1 MVESTKCKFTID
13 FNSIDK
19 DYALKNYQFLDIN
32 GTVKNEEI
40 KTFYISDKYFDNGC
54 SIRVCFRL
62 FSSDSTQERK
72 FYFDLFY
79 GENYATC
86 FFNYDG
92 KLLEINFKNQ
102 NETILEL
109 VNKKK
114 IIKYDTNNT
123 SNRKRFLL
131 INYSGAIL
139 KFNDKI
145 FNLMDFFPPNPNFYL
160 QNSIKLTVYN
170 IEKNYIL
177 SNFINFKENP
187 NEYLDSYN
195 KYYPLINGL
204 QEDIESLINS
214 KKKSNIKRK
223 LLKKIKIFIPK
234 VNLNLTKK
242 KIQEILSKEEFLI
255 FEIYKS
261 LKKILLNFLSEW
273 DNDYNLLKEL
283 YDYYLI
289 IVNKI
294 KNDLTIKL
302 YQKIFL
308 LNQFSLTSEKFK
320 FIKDFKNSKFNYFL
334 FSCAEPNSVLNL
346 TYNFFIKFVSNL
358 SEEHEVF
365 DRLIELDGEIGYFK
379 GESYFCYNMEN
390 LYEVK
395 TYLKQ
400 KIPEIITTFYNENKD
415 NSAFIDPFTGY
426 ITINF
431 NSLEI
436 FKDINIIKSLDE
448 KNLTK
453 GKKYASKLI
462 TFLLHEVPGH
472 IKFAF
477 GNACNNNSPSK
488 FINDFNEI
496 CQLVSEDYKSDDNQK
511 IKILTNNNKFDSGS
525 FFELLYGKIG
535 KYYVSQILDS
545 LNDYG
550 KLVDRVDLLL
560 ENLDLFNEYIKMH
573 FLAYI
578 LKIDLDNYLSLSIE
592 DEVNALKDFIKKKN
606 IDYED
611 LLNYSIDEEDEENE
625 EDNNEELNDNNDLS
639 KEEQNLK
646 DKNNYN
652 KSNEKKEL
660 KDKILSSFVL
670 RKLLKKYPHLKTKY
684 FYYKKTEEK
693 KYDFKDTM
701 LRYLF
706 FNTVNIRDNYKKIQD
721 DPYLTEDIKNE
732 YYRILD
738 SILSCG

>member
-1 MVESTKCKFTID
+1 
-13 FNSIDK
+13 
-19 DYALKNYQFLDIN
+19 
-32 GTVKNEEI
+32 
-40 KTFYISDKYFDNGC
+40 
-54 SIRVCFRL
+54 
-62 FSSDSTQERK
+62 
-72 FYFDLFY
+72 
-79 GENYATC
+79 
-86 FFNYDG
+86 
-92 KLLEINFKNQ
+92 
-102 NETILEL
+102 
-109 VNKKK
+109 
-114 IIKYDTNNT
+114 
-123 SNRKRFLL
+123 
-131 INYSGAIL
+131 
-139 KFNDKI
+139 
-145 FNLMDFFPPNPNFYL
+145 
-160 QNSIKLTVYN
+160 
-170 IEKNYIL
+170 
-177 SNFINFKENP
+177 
-187 NEYLDSYN
+187 
-195 KYYPLINGL
+195 
-204 QEDIESLINS
+204 
-214 KKKSNIKRK
+214 
-223 LLKKIKIFIPK
+223 
-234 VNLNLTKK
+234 
-242 KIQEILSKEEFLI
+242 
-255 FEIYKS
+255 
-261 LKKILLNFLSEW
+261 
-273 DNDYNLLKEL
+273 
-283 YDYYLI
+283 
-289 IVNKI
+289 
-294 KNDLTIKL
+294 
-302 YQKIFL
+302 
-308 LNQFSLTSEKFK
+308 
-320 FIKDFKNSKFNYFL
+320 
-334 FSCAEPNSVLNL
+334 
-346 TYNFFIKFVSNL
+346 
-358 SEEHEVF
+358 
-365 DRLIELDGEIGYFK
+365 
-379 GESYFCYNMEN
+379 MEN
-390 LYEVK
+390 LYEVQ
-395 TYLKQ
+395 TYFKQ

-462 TFLLHEVPGH
+462 IFLLHEVPGH

-496 CQLVSEDYKSDDNQK
+496 YQLVSEDYKSDDNQK

-535 KYYVSQILDS
+535 KFYVSQILDS

-592 DEVNALKDFIKKKN
+592 DEVNAIKDCIKKKN

-611 LLNYSIDEEDEENE
+611 LLYNSIDEEDEENE
-625 EDNNEELNDNNDLS
+625 EDNNEKLNDNNDSS

-646 DKNNYN
+646 GKNNYN

-721 DPYLTEDIKNE
+721 DPYLTDDIKNE